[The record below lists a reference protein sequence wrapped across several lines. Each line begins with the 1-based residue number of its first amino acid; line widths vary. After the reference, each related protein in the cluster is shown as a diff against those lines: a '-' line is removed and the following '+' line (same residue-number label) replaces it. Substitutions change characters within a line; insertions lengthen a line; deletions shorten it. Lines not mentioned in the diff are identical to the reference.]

1 MSEVKEVAVTDK
13 VAPAADVA
21 VRPRQRGKSRWPV
34 IAFVVLNV
42 VLIVGV
48 LAEVLPYLFM
58 AFGAFKNNEEIF
70 GVPLTLWPRTW
81 TFSNMQQLFS
91 GFPVLRW
98 MLNTAIVA
106 VAGTLLTLTLASLAG
121 FSFAKHDFKFKNGLL
136 VLMLVTILLPSQV
149 LLVPQFEIMRTFHWF
164 NTYQGLIVPR
174 AVTAF
179 AIILMR
185 QYTLSVPNELLD
197 AARVDGATEFG
208 IWWRII
214 VPLVR
219 PGLAVLGILTFLGLW
234 NDFFWPLIITTD
246 PNMFVMNLGISS
258 LIGPYDFKY
267 GMLLSGA
274 LLASLPVIVVFVF
287 FQKQF
292 VAGLTRGA
300 LK

>member
-1 MSEVKEVAVTDK
+1 MAVIHKAITKASARTQADT
-13 VAPAADVA
+13 AATVGT
-21 VRPRQRGKSRWPV
+21 RRRWPLV
-34 IAFVVLNV
+34 SFVVINV
-42 VLIVGV
+42 LLLIGV
-48 LAEVLPYLFM
+48 LVEVLPYLYM
-58 AFGAFKNNEEIF
+58 AFSAFKSNAEIF

-81 TFSNMQQLFS
+81 TFTNMAQLFQ
-91 GFPVLRW
+91 GFPVARW

-106 VAGTLLTLTLASLAG
+106 VVGTFLAVMLASLAG
-121 FSFAKHDFKFKNGLL
+121 FAFAKHDFRFKTPLL
-136 VLMLVTILLPSQV
+136 FLMLATILLPSQV
-149 LLVPQFEIMRTFHWF
+149 LLVPQFQIMRTLDWF
-164 NTYQGLIVPR
+164 NTYQGLIIPR

-179 AIILMR
+179 GIILMR
-185 QYTLSVPNELLD
+185 QYTLSIPNELLD

-208 IWWRII
+208 IWWRVV

-234 NDFFWPLIITTD
+234 NDYFWPLIITTD
-246 PNMFVMNLGISS
+246 PKMFVMNLGISS
-258 LIGPYDFKY
+258 LIGPYDFRY

-274 LLASLPVIVVFVF
+274 LLASLPVILVFIF